1 MTTSL
6 TLMKVKTRT
15 GQILNT
21 AWDGVPPLEW
31 RAESQAK
38 TQSSYDSPSQNQQR
52 PRYTHT
58 HTHTKARNSPLRG
71 L

>member
-38 TQSSYDSPSQNQQR
+38 T
-52 PRYTHT
+52 
-58 HTHTKARNSPLRG
+58 
-71 L
+71 